1 MLKLKKNGTLGVILY
16 MKIAITSDSCID
28 LSKELLEKYD
38 ITVLPLNV
46 LLGDDEYQDGEIST
60 EEIYKFVEET
70 GKLPKTSAANEATFD
85 EFFKKVLKDYD
96 RIIHFDI
103 SSYMSTTYSS
113 AVKAARSFD
122 GKVEVIDSKTLST
135 GIALLAIYAREL
147 TKTEKSIKV
156 IAEKVRARVD
166 KVQASFVVERLD
178 YLHKGGRCS
187 SVALLGA
194 NILKIRPQIIVK
206 DGKLGSYKKYRGPM
220 PAVVTK
226 YCKDVLEEFH
236 NPDKS
241 TVFITCSSK
250 SPELF
255 AAAREVVE
263 AYGFENIYET
273 NAGCTV
279 SSHCGANTIGILY
292 INDAE

>member
-1 MLKLKKNGTLGVILY
+1 
-16 MKIAITSDSCID
+16 MKIAITSDSTLD

-38 ITVLPLNV
+38 ITVLPLNI
-46 LLGDDEYQDGEIST
+46 LLGDVEYKDGEIET
-60 EEIYKFVEET
+60 EKIYEYVEKT
-70 GKLPKTSAANEATFD
+70 GVLPKTSAANEADFE
-85 EFFKKVLKDYD
+85 EFFTNVLKTYD

-103 SSYMSTTYSS
+103 SSEMSTTCAS
-113 AVKAARSFD
+113 AMKAARSFD

-135 GIALLAIYAREL
+135 GIALLAIYARNL
-147 TKTEKSIKV
+147 TKTEKNIKV
-156 IAEKVRARVD
+156 IADKVRARVD

-206 DGKLGSYKKYRGPM
+206 DGKMGSYKKYRGTM
-220 PAVVTK
+220 PSVVTK
-226 YCKDVLEEFH
+226 YCKDVLDEFH

-241 TVFITCSSK
+241 VIFITCSSK

-255 AAAREVVE
+255 KAARDVVDT
-263 AYGFENIYET
+263 YGFENVYET
-273 NAGCTV
+273 YAGCTV

>member
-1 MLKLKKNGTLGVILY
+1 
-16 MKIAITSDSCID
+16 MKIAITSDSTLD

-38 ITVLPLNV
+38 ITVLPLNL
-46 LLGDDEYQDGEIST
+46 LLGDDEYKDGDISN
-60 EEIYKFVEET
+60 EEIFNFVDKT
-70 GKLPKTSAANEATFD
+70 GVLPKTSAANEADFE
-85 EFFKKVLKDYD
+85 EFFSEVLKKYD

-103 SSYMSTTYSS
+103 SSEMSTTYAS
-113 AVKAARSFD
+113 AVKASRSFD

-135 GIALLAIYAREL
+135 GIALLAIYARNL
-147 TKTEKSIKV
+147 TKTEKNIKV
-156 IAEKVRARVD
+156 IADKVRARVD
-166 KVQASFVVERLD
+166 KVQVSFVVDRLD

-206 DGKLGSYKKYRGPM
+206 DGKMGSYKKYRGAM
-220 PAVVTK
+220 PSVVTK
-226 YCKDVLEEFH
+226 YCKDVLDEFH

-241 TVFITCSSK
+241 IIFITCSSD

-255 AAAREVVE
+255 KAAHDVVDS
-263 AYGFENIYET
+263 YGFENVYET
-273 NAGCTV
+273 KAGCIV
-279 SSHCGANTIGILY
+279 SCHCGPSTIGILY